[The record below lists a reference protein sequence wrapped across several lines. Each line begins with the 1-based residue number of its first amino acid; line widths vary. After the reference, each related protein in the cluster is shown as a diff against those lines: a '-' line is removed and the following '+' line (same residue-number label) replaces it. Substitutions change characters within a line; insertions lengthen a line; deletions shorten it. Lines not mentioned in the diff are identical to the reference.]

1 MNARKTLSKIL
12 ALLAGEK
19 AALAHAESRYK
30 ANRRA
35 GFKAHNHQRR
45 CEQLAKSMAK
55 PHPKR
60 SERLLDRAR
69 VLGARAH
76 RDHARAQYW
85 FAEVK
90 KIAHRIHKL
99 EWERGKVER
108 EHVGKVEVMFDSV
121 TLSEVPRNAPAV
133 AGYTTGLYPTY
144 PDVVKD
150 FPKAHHL
157 SIAISAVVKARCLD
171 IETGDATPYQA
182 PAWLERELGDKPAAK
197 PVGYASVSAWPEIKR
212 LIDRVG
218 IARHQY
224 LIWTAHYTNHPH
236 VCGPHTC
243 GELPFDA
250 DMTQWTSAALGKNL
264 DESRLNAT
272 VFP

>member
-35 GFKAHNHQRR
+35 GFKAHNRQHR
-45 CEQLAKSMAK
+45 CETLAKSMAK

-69 VLGARAH
+69 VFGQHAH

-90 KIAHRIHKL
+90 KIAHRVHKL
-99 EWERGKVER
+99 EWERGKLER
-108 EHVGKVEVMFDSV
+108 EHVGKAGVMFDSV
-121 TLSEVPRNAPAV
+121 TLSEIPRNAPAV

-144 PDVVKD
+144 HDVVKD
-150 FPKAHHL
+150 FPKAKHL
-157 SIAISAVVKARCLD
+157 SIAISAVEKARCLD
-171 IETGDATPYQA
+171 IEVGDATPDQA
-182 PAWLERELGDKPAAK
+182 PAWLERELAAKPNAK
-197 PVGYASVSAWPEIKR
+197 PVGYASVSAWPGIKA
-212 LIDRVG
+212 LIDRAG

-224 LIWTAHYTNHPH
+224 VIWTAHYTNRPH
-236 VCGPHTC
+236 VCGPHSC
-243 GELPFDA
+243 GEIPFDA
-250 DMTQWTSAALGKNL
+250 DMTQWTSAALGRNL
-264 DESRLNAT
+264 DESRLTAA
-272 VFP
+272 VVI